1 MIETGLYAI
10 TNCGVPRHYAVDV
23 KPGYAGLAVFVPTSE
38 GATVGMAG
46 VMLWADLRTYLE
58 APPDFGNAA
67 GFVDTR
73 HDEVFVPD
81 LPGTAHGGIY
91 KGRSYIFAAGMNGLD
106 ELIDFSLLD
115 VAVGL
120 NAQPLP
126 WRNRFAQTAREK
138 VDTSFRHRARERLS
152 NALVVFMPMA
162 APFDQT
168 RIEVLCDGDPILLN
182 GTVLAGRVPD
192 ADIPKDGVWFKQFY
206 FHAVADGPAGEV
218 LRVPAGGR
226 AEVPLH
232 LRWNKDAAPC
242 AHAMT
247 LKLESDA
254 GYLPSRRLHTDETGQ
269 GRFAVE
275 ALGLT
280 AGERITVKINT
291 EHYTAIGKITL
302 EVV

>member
-23 KPGYAGLAVFVPTSE
+23 KPDHAGIAVFVPATE
-38 GATVGMAG
+38 GTRAGRAG
-46 VMLWADLRTYLE
+46 VMAWAELRAYLE
-58 APPDFGNAA
+58 TPPDFGNAA

-81 LPGTAHGGIY
+81 LPGTGHGGIY
-91 KGRSYIFAAGMNGLD
+91 KGRSYIFAGGMNGLD
-106 ELIDFSLLD
+106 ELVDYALLD
-115 VAVGL
+115 IAVGL

-168 RIEVLCDGDPILLN
+168 RIELLCQDDPILLN
-182 GTVLAGRVPD
+182 GTILAGRIED
-192 ADIPKDGVWFKQFY
+192 AEVPKDGVWFRQFY
-206 FHAVADGPAGEV
+206 FHAVAIEV
-218 LRVPAGGR
+218 VTVPAGRR
-226 AEVPLH
+226 AEVQVA
-232 LRWNKDAAPC
+232 LRWNKGGSPC
-242 AHAMT
+242 AYAMT

-254 GYLPSRRLHTDETGQ
+254 GYLPKRRLVTDETGR
-269 GRFAVE
+269 GSFTVD
-275 ALGLT
+275 ALGLA
-280 AGERITVKINT
+280 AGDRIAVKINT
-291 EHYTAIGKITL
+291 EHYSAIGKIVL

>member
-1 MIETGLYAI
+1 MIATGLYAI

-38 GATVGMAG
+38 GATAGMAG
-46 VMLWADLRTYLE
+46 VMLWADLRAYLE
-58 APPDFGNAA
+58 IPPDFGNAA

-73 HDEVFVPD
+73 YDEIFVPD

-91 KGRSYIFAAGMNGLD
+91 KGRSYIFAVGMNGLD

-115 VAVGL
+115 LAVGL

-152 NALVVFMPMA
+152 NAMVVFMPIA

-168 RIEVLCDGDPILLN
+168 RIEVLCEGDPILLN
-182 GTVLAGRVPD
+182 GTELAGRIPD

-206 FHAVADGPAGEV
+206 FHAVADVPAGEV
-218 LRVPAGGR
+218 LHVPAGGR

-232 LRWNKDAAPC
+232 LRWNTDASPWAP
-242 AHAMT
+242 AMT

-254 GYLPSRRLHTDETGQ
+254 GSLPSRRLATDATGQ
-269 GRFAVE
+269 GRFAIE

-280 AGERITVKINT
+280 VGERITVKINT
-291 EHYTAIGKITL
+291 EHYTAIGKIVL

>member
-1 MIETGLYAI
+1 MIETGLYAV
-10 TNCGVPRHYAVDV
+10 TNCGVPRQYAVDV

-38 GATVGMAG
+38 GATAGMAG
-46 VMLWADLRTYLE
+46 VMLWADLRAYLE
-58 APPDFGNAA
+58 TPPDFGNAA

-115 VAVGL
+115 IAVGL

-152 NALVVFMPMA
+152 NAMVVFMPIA

-168 RIEVLCDGDPILLN
+168 RIEVLCEGDPILLN
-182 GTVLAGRVPD
+182 GTELAGRIPD

-206 FHAVADGPAGEV
+206 FHAVADVPAGEV
-218 LRVPAGGR
+218 LHVPAGGR
-226 AEVPLH
+226 AEVPVHLH
-232 LRWNKDAAPC
+232 WNKHGAPC
-242 AHAMT
+242 PHAMT

-254 GYLPSRRLHTDETGQ
+254 GYLPSRRLATDAIGQ

-280 AGERITVKINT
+280 VGERITVKINT
-291 EHYTAIGKITL
+291 EHYTAIGKIVL

>member
-1 MIETGLYAI
+1 VIETGLYAI

-23 KPGYAGLAVFVPTSE
+23 KAGYAGLAVFVPGTESTN
-38 GATVGMAG
+38 AGMAG
-46 VMLWADLRTYLE
+46 VMPWADLRVYLE
-58 APPDFGNAA
+58 TPPDFGNAA
-67 GFVDTR
+67 GFVDTH

-81 LPGTAHGGIY
+81 LPGTTHGGIY

-106 ELIDFSLLD
+106 ELVDFSLLD
-115 VAVGL
+115 LAVGI

-138 VDTSFRHRARERLS
+138 IDTSFRHRARERLS
-152 NALVVFMPMA
+152 NAMVVFMPIA

-168 RIEVLCDGDPILLN
+168 RIEVLCECDPILLN
-182 GTVLAGRVPD
+182 GTTLAGRIPD
-192 ADIPKDGVWFKQFY
+192 ADIPKDGIWFKQFY
-206 FHAVADGPAGEV
+206 FHAVADGLEDEA

-226 AEVPLH
+226 SEVPVR
-232 LRWNKDAAPC
+232 LRWNKDGAPC

-247 LKLESDA
+247 LKLECDA
-254 GYLPSRRLHTDETGQ
+254 GYLPIRRLMTDQTGQ
-269 GRFAVE
+269 GSFAVE
-275 ALGLT
+275 ALGLA

>member
-1 MIETGLYAI
+1 MIATGLYAI
-10 TNCGVPRHYAVDV
+10 TNSGVPRHYAVDV
-23 KPGYAGLAVFVPTSE
+23 KPDYAGLAVFVPVPE
-38 GATVGMAG
+38 GATAGMAG
-46 VMLWADLRTYLE
+46 VMLWADLRAYLE
-58 APPDFGNAA
+58 IPPDFGNAA
-67 GFVDTR
+67 GFVDPR

-115 VAVGL
+115 IAVGL

-152 NALVVFMPMA
+152 NAMVVFMPIA

-168 RIEVLCDGDPILLN
+168 RIEVLCEGDPILLN
-182 GTVLAGRVPD
+182 GTALAGRVPD

-206 FHAVADGPAGEV
+206 FHAVADGTAGELLHV
-218 LRVPAGGR
+218 TAGGR
-226 AEVPLH
+226 AEVPVH
-232 LRWNKDAAPC
+232 LRWNKDASPC

-254 GYLPSRRLHTDETGQ
+254 GYLPSRRLHTNETGQ

-291 EHYTAIGKITL
+291 EHYTAIGKIVL